1 MKKYCIIGVLIVSVL
16 GTLFHFGYTLLP
28 IFIFPKNESIFEHTK
43 LILFP
48 FLLYLFA
55 SLPFYKESRE
65 TLFSNFVFAII
76 CSIMFIIIFYYTYS
90 GVLGKNIDFINIV
103 LYYLGV
109 IFGFIIIYK
118 KKTPLDFS
126 NSIIFMI
133 ILIILTVTFTYY
145 PLDIPFFAG

>member
-55 SLPFYKESRE
+55 SLPFYKENRE

-126 NSIIFMI
+126 NSIIFII
-133 ILIILTVTFTYY
+133 ILIILMVTFTYY

>member
-55 SLPFYKESRE
+55 SLPFYKENRE

-126 NSIIFMI
+126 NSIIFII

>member
-16 GTLFHFGYTLLP
+16 GTLFHFGYALLP

-55 SLPFYKESRE
+55 SLPFYKENRE

-126 NSIIFMI
+126 NSIIFII

>member
-1 MKKYCIIGVLIVSVL
+1 
-16 GTLFHFGYTLLP
+16 
-28 IFIFPKNESIFEHTK
+28 
-43 LILFP
+43 
-48 FLLYLFA
+48 
-55 SLPFYKESRE
+55 
-65 TLFSNFVFAII
+65 
-76 CSIMFIIIFYYTYS
+76 MFIIIFYYTYS

-126 NSIIFMI
+126 NSIIFII

>member
-126 NSIIFMI
+126 NSIIFII